1 MAVDIV
7 NFLVYNFQFFLVSF
21 ARAMGLLV
29 ILPLFGGIN
38 VPNRLRVVVAFFL
51 SYISFPILTQ
61 LGYEIPR
68 SLGEYLLILIG
79 EVIIGLLMGFFVY
92 LIFVAFQLAAQIFST
107 SFGLG
112 FVEVV
117 DPMSEASIPTYGT
130 LLLIFA
136 TLVFISVDGPFLA
149 FQSFLESYKKIW
161 PYNLKIESVEAIS
174 KFITSGFNAMFA
186 IAIKIS
192 LPIIAVILAVDITVG
207 VLAKTAPQMN
217 VLNLSFD
224 TKVMI
229 GIILVIVFAL
239 PILTLMQDMLKE
251 AFYKLWDFMKMF
263 TIR

>member
-7 NFLVYNFQFFLVSF
+7 NFLIYNFQFFLVSF
-21 ARAMGLLV
+21 ARAIGLLTV
-29 ILPLFGGIN
+29 LPLFGGIS
-38 VPNRLRVVVAFFL
+38 VPNRVRVVLAFFL
-51 SYISFPILTQ
+51 SYMAFPILTQ
-61 LGYEIPR
+61 LGYEIPT
-68 SLGEYLLILIG
+68 SLGEYFLILVG

-92 LIFVAFQLAAQIFST
+92 LIFIAFQLSAQIFST

-136 TLVFISVDGPFLA
+136 TLVFISIDGPFLS
-149 FQSFLESYKKIW
+149 FQAFLESYRKIW
-161 PYNLKIESVEAIS
+161 PYNLNIDSVKTIS
-174 KFITSGFNAMFA
+174 QFVVSGFNAMFA

-192 LPIIAVILAVDITVG
+192 LPIIAVILAIDITVG

-224 TKVMI
+224 VKVVV
-229 GIILVIVFAL
+229 GLILVVVFAS

-251 AFYKLWDFMKMF
+251 AFYKLWSFMKMF
-263 TIR
+263 RI